1 MAYTRVALIRHGET
15 LWNATGRWQGHAAI
29 ALNDEGKRQAA
40 LLADYLGKTPDA
52 FAAIYSSD
60 LSRAAITAQMVSQ
73 KIGKPVLLD
82 PRLREIDLGEWQG
95 LTHEDIRAW
104 DGERYARIQLDPH
117 HTPRPGGES
126 PAQVSARAQAALYEM
141 AAAHKGGYVLA
152 FTHGGTIRSLLIGLK
167 LITPEARVMFDN
179 TSITILRHEEG
190 HHWAIEG
197 MNLLEH
203 LGTQR
208 TVPGGNEG

>member
-1 MAYTRVALIRHGET
+1 MAHTRVALIRHGET
-15 LWNATGRWQGHAAI
+15 LWNSMGRWQGHAAVP
-29 ALNDEGKRQAA
+29 LNDEGKRQAS
-40 LLADYLGKTPDA
+40 LLARYLAETPDA
-52 FAAIYSSD
+52 FTALYSSD
-60 LSRAAITAQMVSQ
+60 LSRAAVTAYTVGE
-73 KIGKPVLLD
+73 KIGKPVTLD

-95 LTHEDIRAW
+95 LTHDDVRTW
-104 DGERYARIQLDPH
+104 DGERYARIQLDSH
-117 HTPRPGGES
+117 HTPRPSGES

-141 AAAHKGGYVLA
+141 AAAHKDGYVLA
-152 FTHGGTIRSLLIGLK
+152 FTHGGTIRSLLIGLR

-190 HHWAIEG
+190 DHWAIEG

-208 TVPGGNEG
+208 IVPGGNEG